1 MLCVSYDMM
10 YVSFWGALESGGYNF
25 RQLKLRAITEPNE
38 LECPGS
44 RVYVGSRVYR
54 YVSFNRVM

>member
-10 YVSFWGALESGGYNF
+10 YVPFWGALESGGYNF

-44 RVYVGSRVYR
+44 RKLICSQ
-54 YVSFNRVM
+54 